1 VIVEAGSG
9 PHRMEA
15 DVCIVG
21 AGIVGLAV
29 ARAVRAAGRSVIVVE
44 SGGAL
49 SSARLAVGAAG
60 GDVVGD
66 PRFGTVDSHLGR
78 GFGGTAAL
86 WCIDLGATPQWV
98 RLAVMEP
105 GVLDRR
111 PAGEPSWPFPLDD
124 LLPWYEQ
131 ALAVARCEVP
141 LPAMVP
147 QPSVRIPGVEESAFG
162 FTDRASFEL
171 SAWRPFFTGPGADL
185 LLGATVTGL
194 RTSARA
200 GGFVVDDLK
209 ARPVPGSSGG
219 SGGGSGGGSRAV
231 SVRASAFV
239 LACGTVDVTRH
250 LLELRERTG
259 AVLSDAIGSHLMD
272 RPRLHGRLRLG
283 APPPAWFAAFGP
295 QGGGRGVRQ
304 QRLVVPRGV
313 AAAGGASAQLMLFP
327 SLDAPGWR
335 RRAAGSVHRLAI
347 DQPRAFS
354 LRLADNLPSPIARVA
369 RRLERLTYRP
379 RAMAAAGL
387 RAEFDTE
394 WFAWAGRPWE
404 GAMQWKV
411 TAMVEQFRAP
421 SNRIGLSDRA
431 DVFGCRHARLEWGE
445 PATVHPSLAV
455 SLARCSEA
463 LEGAGLGAVDWDPE
477 LAGVSSCHMMGT
489 VAIGDSPGSPAEP
502 SGRVRGSDNLYVAGN
517 AVIPR
522 SGASNPTL
530 TAMALG
536 MRSAAD
542 ACSRL

>member
-1 VIVEAGSG
+1 MIVKAGSG
-9 PHRMEA
+9 PDRLEA
-15 DVCIVG
+15 DVCVVG
-21 AGIVGLAV
+21 AGVVGLSV
-29 ARAVRAAGRSVIVVE
+29 ARAVRAAGRSVVVVE

-66 PRFGTVDSHLGR
+66 PRFGTVDVHLGR

-105 GVLDRR
+105 GVLDRQ
-111 PAGEPSWPFPLDD
+111 PTGEPSWPFVLED
-124 LLPWYEQ
+124 LLPWYER

-147 QPSVRIPGVEESAFG
+147 QPSERIPGVEESAFG

-171 SAWRPFFTGPGADL
+171 TVWRPFFTAPGADL

-194 RTSARA
+194 RTSVGP
-200 GGFVVDDLK
+200 GGLVVDDLE
-209 ARPVPGSSGG
+209 ARPVP
-219 SGGGSGGGSRAV
+219 GSGGGSRAV

-250 LLELRERTG
+250 LLELHERTG

-283 APPPAWFAAFGP
+283 APPPAWLAAFGP

-335 RRAAGSVHRLAI
+335 RRAAGIVHRRAI

-354 LRLADNLPSPIARVA
+354 LRLADNLPPPMARAA
-369 RRLERLTYRP
+369 RGLDRLTYRP

-387 RAEFDTE
+387 RADFDTE
-394 WFAWAGRPWE
+394 WFAWGGRPWE
-404 GAMQWKV
+404 RATRWTV

-421 SNRIGLSDRA
+421 ANRITLSERA

-445 PATVHPSLAV
+445 PASVHRSLAD

-463 LEGAGLGAVDWDPE
+463 LEGAGLGPVDWDPE

-489 VAIGDSPGSPAEP
+489 VAIGDSPDSPAEP

-542 ACSRL
+542 ACDRL